1 MRIKDDLFGKEVIDA
16 DIQIAGKVTDVVM
29 DKVTFEITDL
39 VIKKTG
45 LSEQIKS
52 SENLVPIELVKVIGD
67 KILLKGD
74 DDIIQLIIMPTKE
87 YLIDLLKENEVFLQ
101 GDFTL
106 SSGKKSDYYINMK
119 KAITDPEILSTIS
132 KLITDQISDDNIDKV
147 AGPALGAVPIAT
159 AVSLESKLPL
169 LMIRKEKKGYGT
181 SKLIEG
187 ELNEGDDVIVVEDV
201 STTGG
206 SFPRIRVLL
215 MVIYLIR
222 IFLYILMMIKVF

>member
-74 DDIIQLIIMPTKE
+74 DDII
-87 YLIDLLKENEVFLQ
+87 
-101 GDFTL
+101 
-106 SSGKKSDYYINMK
+106 
-119 KAITDPEILSTIS
+119 
-132 KLITDQISDDNIDKV
+132 
-147 AGPALGAVPIAT
+147 
-159 AVSLESKLPL
+159 
-169 LMIRKEKKGYGT
+169 
-181 SKLIEG
+181 
-187 ELNEGDDVIVVEDV
+187 
-201 STTGG
+201 
-206 SFPRIRVLL
+206 
-215 MVIYLIR
+215 
-222 IFLYILMMIKVF
+222 